1 MTTAPVTS
9 STIVRKGSSA
19 DEELR
24 EMQLRILKE
33 DSEDTQKSVLN
44 PFLSHHAS
52 EIGGN
57 GGASAAANNNYWKD
71 YKANHEILS
80 KSRQRNKI
88 CKLYHYACFHAY
100 VLTGSISQFSLAFI
114 N

>member
-1 MTTAPVTS
+1 MATQAPTT
-9 STIVRKGSSA
+9 VRKGSSA

-57 GGASAAANNNYWKD
+57 VAASNNNNTNY
-71 YKANHEILS
+71 
-80 KSRQRNKI
+80 
-88 CKLYHYACFHAY
+88 
-100 VLTGSISQFSLAFI
+100 
-114 N
+114 